1 MEVSVDGGVQLR
13 LLFQACD
20 TQKRG
25 YIDRQEFGQLC
36 ATFQIDAEDGDVIF
50 DDLDRDRDQRI
61 RQVSFEFMTLLF

>member
-20 TQKRG
+20 RQKKG

-36 ATFQIDAEDGDVIF
+36 ASFQIDSADVDVIF
-50 DDLDRDRDQRI
+50 EDLDRDRDQRI
-61 RQVSFEFMTLLF
+61 R